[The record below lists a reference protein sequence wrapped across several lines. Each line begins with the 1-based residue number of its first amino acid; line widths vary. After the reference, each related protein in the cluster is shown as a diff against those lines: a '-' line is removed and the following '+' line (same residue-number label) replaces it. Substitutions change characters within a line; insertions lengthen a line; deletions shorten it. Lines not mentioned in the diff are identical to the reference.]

1 MLKYFK
7 LDESVDEP
15 KFATI
20 DSACFD
26 VCAYFAKD
34 NTIIAGQEPPLVVVY
49 NMNNKKEEREC
60 KFWPKEKNDMC
71 VGIDIYPGE
80 RVLIPT
86 GLIFNIPFGYS
97 VRLHT
102 RSSIS
107 LKRGLIMSNSEG
119 IIDSDYYHQT
129 YVMLYNASADEV
141 RVWQGERIAQGEL
154 VKTLDYNIKETE
166 IMPEQTT
173 NRVGGFGSTGV

>member
-1 MLKYFK
+1 
-7 LDESVDEP
+7 
-15 KFATI
+15 
-20 DSACFD
+20 
-26 VCAYFAKD
+26 
-34 NTIIAGQEPPLVVVY
+34 
-49 NMNNKKEEREC
+49 
-60 KFWPKEKNDMC
+60 
-71 VGIDIYPGE
+71 
-80 RVLIPT
+80 
-86 GLIFNIPFGYS
+86 
-97 VRLHT
+97 
-102 RSSIS
+102 
-107 LKRGLIMSNSEG
+107 MSNSEG